1 MSKSQ
6 TVDLQ
11 TVSPLDVGVVSVVA
25 VACALILLFVGRPDL
40 LGRLRRGF
48 ARRRTRTE
56 SVTQ

>member
-1 MSKSQ
+1 
-6 TVDLQ
+6 
-11 TVSPLDVGVVSVVA
+11 

-40 LGRLRRGF
+40 LGRLRRRF